1 MRSSLLAGATE
12 AYEALRLRVIQS
24 DGGIEHAEGRGL
36 LMRCGLAR
44 WAQVQSTATTLTSP
58 SSHHP
63 RDNSCQL
70 EILAAVEPE
79 LVKLV
84 AGLILSRRQEVMR
97 A

>member
-1 MRSSLLAGATE
+1 MPVGATE
-12 AYEALRLRVIQS
+12 AYEALRLRVFQS
-24 DGGIEHAEGRGL
+24 NGGLEHAEGRGVL
-36 LMRCGLAR
+36 IRCGLAR
-44 WAQVQSTATTLTSP
+44 WAQVQSSATTLTAP

-63 RDNSCQL
+63 RDHSCQV

-84 AGLILSRRQEVMR
+84 AGLILSRRQEVVR

>member
-1 MRSSLLAGATE
+1 MEFLVGT
-12 AYEALRLRVIQS
+12 
-24 DGGIEHAEGRGL
+24 GL

-44 WAQVQSTATTLTSP
+44 WAQVQSAATTLTSP

-70 EILAAVEPE
+70 EIPAAVEPE